1 MRLPRRD
8 DSIVA
13 ECRAIMARHSK
24 SFDFAAR
31 LLAPAVRDE
40 TAVVYAY
47 LRRVDDA
54 IDEAPAAAR
63 PAALARLREEL
74 DAVYG
79 EAPLPLVPDAFRVVA
94 RRRRIPRLYLEELL
108 AGMAMDAEGHRYETD
123 EDLLRYC
130 HRAAGVVGLCMCH
143 VFGLRD
149 DAALVPAVHLG
160 WAMQLTNIC
169 RDVAED
175 WALGRRYLPASRYE
189 ALGAPAPTPVGG
201 EPFPAEAVAPTARVV
216 RDLLELADGY
226 YRSAAE
232 GLDALPWRAS
242 LAVAAASAIYR
253 AIGERI
259 ADQGYDV
266 RAGRAFVPLR
276 AKVALAARAVAGR
289 LGRPDGRPVTP
300 PRRTLRFEEA
310 FEGSPAPS
318 PRAPRS

>member
-1 MRLPRRD
+1 MSQPHD
-8 DSIVA
+8 DAIVA

-31 LLAPAVRDE
+31 FLAPAVRDE

-54 IDEAPAAAR
+54 IDDAPASER
-63 PAALARLREEL
+63 PAALARLRREL

-79 EAPLPLVPDAFRVVA
+79 TGELAIVPGAFRVVA

-108 AGMAMDAEGHRYETD
+108 AGMAMDAEGHRYERD
-123 EDLLRYC
+123 GDLLRYC
-130 HRAAGVVGLCMCH
+130 HRAAGVVGLTMCH

-175 WALGRRYLPASRYE
+175 WELGRRYLPAERYE
-189 ALGAPAPTPVGG
+189 ALGVTVPRPDGG
-201 EPFPAEAVAPTARVV
+201 AFPRDSVEVTGVIV
-216 RDLLELADGY
+216 RDLLALADRY
-226 YRSAAE
+226 YESAAE

-253 AIGERI
+253 AIGDRI
-259 ADQGYDV
+259 ADQDHDV
-266 RAGRAFVPLR
+266 TAGRAFVSTR
-276 AKVALAARAVAGR
+276 AKVGLAARAVVAR
-289 LGRPDGRPVTP
+289 VRWPDARPVKTP
-300 PRRTLRFEEA
+300 GRTLSFEQVWR
-310 FEGSPAPS
+310 GSP
-318 PRAPRS
+318 